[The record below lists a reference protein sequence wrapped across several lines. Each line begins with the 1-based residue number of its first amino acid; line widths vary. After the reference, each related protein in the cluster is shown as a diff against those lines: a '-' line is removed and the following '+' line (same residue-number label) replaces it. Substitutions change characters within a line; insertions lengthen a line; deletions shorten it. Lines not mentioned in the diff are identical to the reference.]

1 MKKILY
7 VEDDEDTLNA
17 VKVLLKTQGYKV
29 DGAAN
34 GKEALKLISKEKH
47 DLILL
52 DIMLPDMSGWD
63 IFQKIHKEQPKQK
76 IAFLSVMPVSEERKK
91 VLIKAGA
98 MDYIMKPFDKDDL
111 IRRVNN
117 IIAKA

>member
-17 VKVLLKTQGYKV
+17 VKVLLETQGYKV
-29 DGAAN
+29 EGAAN
-34 GKEALKLISKEKH
+34 GKDALKMIAKGEH

-63 IFQKIHKEQPKQK
+63 IFQKLHKEQPKRK

-91 VLIKAGA
+91 VLIKAGV
-98 MDYIMKPFDKDDL
+98 MDYIMKPFDKEDL
-111 IRRVNN
+111 IRRVKD
-117 IIAKA
+117 ILAK